1 MEAVST
7 TTNRPDKKS
16 RPDILDLAIP
26 LFARSGYDGVSMRD
40 IATTV
45 GVTPAALYHHFKD
58 KDELYI
64 DAVGQ
69 AFRRKTSAVE
79 MIVEGDGSPLQRLES
94 FVAWFAQALDRDQDF
109 QKLLQW
115 VLLDSDT
122 GRMQRLVKGTFEEL
136 FLAIQGL
143 VDAFKPRY
151 DPHLLSVSVIGLVLY
166 HFETTAVRRILPGH
180 RAEHEQPQ
188 TLVAHLMQLLRPGL
202 SQ

>member
-1 MEAVST
+1 MALQT
-7 TTNRPDKKS
+7 TQGRSGKKA
-16 RPDILDLAIP
+16 RADIIDLAIP
-26 LFARSGYDGVSMRD
+26 LFARAGYDGVSMRD

-79 MIVEGDGSPLQRLES
+79 TIVEGDGSALQRLES
-94 FVAWFAQALDRDQDF
+94 FITWFAQTLGRDQDF

-122 GRMQRLVKGTFEEL
+122 GRMQRLVKSTFEEL

-143 VDAFKPRY
+143 VEVFKPRY

-166 HFETTAVRRILPGH
+166 HFETSAVRSILPGH
-180 RAEHEQPQ
+180 RAEHERPE
-188 TLVAHLMQLLRPGL
+188 TLVRHLMQLLRPGL
-202 SQ
+202 AQ

>member
-1 MEAVST
+1 MVHK
-7 TTNRPDKKS
+7 PGKKS

-40 IATTV
+40 IADTV
-45 GVTPAALYHHFKD
+45 GLTPAALYHHFKD

-64 DAVGQ
+64 DAVAQ
-69 AFRRKTSAVE
+69 AFRQKTSAVE
-79 MIVEGDGSPLQRLES
+79 LIVEGDGSALQRLEG
-94 FVAWFAQALDRDQDF
+94 FVVWFAQTLGKDKDF

-115 VLLDSDT
+115 VLLDSDV
-122 GRMQRLVKGTFEEL
+122 GRMRRLVKSTFEEL

-151 DPHLLSVSVIGLVLY
+151 DPHLLSVSIIGLVLY

-180 RAEHEQPQ
+180 RAEHERPEV
-188 TLVAHLMQLLRPGL
+188 LVAHLMQLLSPGL
-202 SQ
+202 GQ